1 MADACLQV
9 GKGQSSLRQLQVGG
23 RYTLPPPA
31 SGLAPSAKQPAL
43 EWQDVVTRA
52 AQQVHLNRDDMGRH
66 PSPPIS
72 SRPEGIYRS
81 GLNTNALE
89 KLQDVRRSLKR

>member
-31 SGLAPSAKQPAL
+31 SGLAPSAKQPVL

-52 AQQVHLNRDDMGRH
+52 AQQVHLTRVVTLAH
-66 PSPPIS
+66 P
-72 SRPEGIYRS
+72 
-81 GLNTNALE
+81 
-89 KLQDVRRSLKR
+89 DHHDLKAFIAVAST